1 MANRD
6 APAAGRFGDIGICA
20 LPAIGEARDLLTF
33 LVAVL
38 LATMVIALMIYICFA
53 YSDRVPRLLGAV
65 GTDILVRLTAFILF
79 CLGVQ
84 IIWTGASELLG
95 TVTLQRAT
103 MAMPLVTTEDFFDNC
118 SCVGA
123 RLRQCAKSSSP
134 ADRLLPIAHRSC
146 HRSRPDASRSSAYA
160 LRVSKIS
167 IAGRA
172 RPLRAP
178 SPGASF
184 FGGFRTRGTVHLAS
198 PEWPASETLHI
209 AGPSPLGA
217 SSGHA

>member
-6 APAAGRFGDIGICA
+6 APAAGRLGDIGICA
-20 LPAIGEARDLLTF
+20 LPAIGEARD
-33 LVAVL
+33 
-38 LATMVIALMIYICFA
+38 
-53 YSDRVPRLLGAV
+53 S
-65 GTDILVRLTAFILF
+65 TDIFGCSPARHDGHSANDLHLLCVFRSSSATAWSRRYGHSRPAHRLYLVLPRRADHLDRRERTSRHCHFA
-79 CLGVQ
+79 
-84 IIWTGASELLG
+84 ASDDG
-95 TVTLQRAT
+95 HAAR
-103 MAMPLVTTEDFFDNC
+103 DDNC

-184 FGGFRTRGTVHLAS
+184 FGAFGRGAPCTWALLNGRHRK
-198 PEWPASETLHI
+198 PCT
-209 AGPSPLGA
+209 
-217 SSGHA
+217 

>member
-1 MANRD
+1 MYSD
-6 APAAGRFGDIGICA
+6 GRII
-20 LPAIGEARDLLTF
+20 PF

-123 RLRQCAKSSSP
+123 RLASVRRAAALQTGYCLLPTGHVIARDQTHRAPPHTPSALAKSP
-134 ADRLLPIAHRSC
+134 
-146 HRSRPDASRSSAYA
+146 
-160 LRVSKIS
+160 
-167 IAGRA
+167 
-172 RPLRAP
+172 
-178 SPGASF
+178 
-184 FGGFRTRGTVHLAS
+184 
-198 PEWPASETLHI
+198 
-209 AGPSPLGA
+209 
-217 SSGHA
+217 